1 MNKIKDELTP
11 EDLKVILDVLNVYD
25 PNDIQHVY
33 SAMGS
38 QEFIA
43 EVSNAFQ
50 KVLSCVKK
58 GLTLR
63 PNLSD

>member
-1 MNKIKDELTP
+1 MKDELTP

-43 EVSNAFQ
+43 EVNDAFQ
-50 KVLSCVKK
+50 KVLSFVKK
-58 GLTLR
+58 GLTLQS
-63 PNLSD
+63 NLSD

>member
-25 PNDIQHVY
+25 PNDIKHVY

-38 QEFIA
+38 QEFIS
-43 EVSNAFQ
+43 EVNDTFQ
-50 KVLSCVKK
+50 KVLTFVKK
-58 GLTLR
+58 GLTLQ